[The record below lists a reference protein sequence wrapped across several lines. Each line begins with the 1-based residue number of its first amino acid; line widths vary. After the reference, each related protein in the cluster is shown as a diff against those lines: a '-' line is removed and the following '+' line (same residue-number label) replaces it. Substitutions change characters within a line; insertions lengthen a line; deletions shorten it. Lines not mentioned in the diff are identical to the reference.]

1 MNWLLETTDSA
12 GAARVRKLAAY
23 CQCAA
28 GLRGA
33 TQNARLKLSCGAEE
47 SLRRVPA
54 PIRVK
59 PTGATMNVSISYKHV
74 DSQQAVATEVTR
86 RLDKLGR
93 LLKSYEPDLVQIKG
107 VFSRNQR
114 TEEQS
119 LALTLSLP
127 TGTLHATG
135 NGKNVL
141 AGCKKAFSEIE
152 LQIKKHQ
159 SLLRRE
165 HEWKRRRPVRA

>member
-1 MNWLLETTDSA
+1 
-12 GAARVRKLAAY
+12 
-23 CQCAA
+23 
-28 GLRGA
+28 
-33 TQNARLKLSCGAEE
+33 
-47 SLRRVPA
+47 
-54 PIRVK
+54 
-59 PTGATMNVSISYKHV
+59 MNVSISYKHI
-74 DSQQAVATEVTR
+74 DSQQAVAMEVTR

-107 VFSRNQR
+107 VFSRNPR

-127 TGTLHATG
+127 TGTLRATG

-141 AGCKKAFSEIE
+141 AGCKNAFSDIE
-152 LQIKKHQ
+152 MQIKKHQ

-165 HEWKRRRPVRA
+165 HEWKRKQPVRE